1 MRLLTVVVVL
11 VAGLSVAGSA
21 GASSSLQMGLVD
33 TTEAIGNTPRF
44 SNTMQTLRPQVVR
57 VTLFW
62 GGILGVAR
70 VRPDNGTNPE
80 DPAYEWDRYDAAV
93 LAASQQGVRVLFTI
107 FGTPWWANGGY
118 PQNKAPQ
125 NFKRLQEFAYAAA
138 FRYSGRY
145 QRPDGVV
152 LPRVSL
158 WTAWNEPNLPLGL
171 KPQWRKIHGRWV
183 IQSARDY
190 ARICNAIYDGVHLT
204 LLRGQKVACGVT
216 SPRGNN
222 APATKRPSTSPIGFL
237 RAAKAAG
244 MRRFDAYAHHPY
256 AGDPT
261 YRPTARPRN
270 PRAIT
275 MANIGKLIDEV
286 TILYGET
293 PIWITEYGYETSPP
307 DRIFGVTWDR
317 QAEYMREAYTMA
329 RRNPRIDM
337 MLWFL
342 VRDEG
347 RATGWQ
353 SGLVSAAGRRKPAFF
368 EFQRLAEGVRKHQL
382 RVLKRKPL
390 LERDTFIRTIVEDLQ
405 SQSSLRDWIA
415 LAPHLGG
422 G

>member
-1 MRLLTVVVVL
+1 MLRTTVAAL
-11 VAGLSVAGSA
+11 VAALLVATPA
-21 GASSSLQMGLVD
+21 GASNWIQLGVVD

-44 SNTMQTLRPQVVR
+44 SNTLDTLRPQIVR
-57 VTLFW
+57 VTLSW
-62 GGILGVAR
+62 GGVLGVAR
-70 VRPDNGTNPE
+70 ERPDHGTNPE

-93 LAASQQGVRVLFTI
+93 LAASQRGVRVVFTI
-107 FGTPWWANGGY
+107 FGTPWWANGGQ

-125 NFKRLQEFAYAAA
+125 NFTRLREFAYAAA

-145 QRPDGVV
+145 ARPDGVV

-171 KPQWRKIHGRWV
+171 KPQWRKIGGRWV

-190 ARICNAIYDGVHLT
+190 ARICNAVYEGVHLT

-244 MRRFDAYAHHPY
+244 MRTFDAYAHHPY
-256 AGDPT
+256 AGDPA
-261 YRPTARPRN
+261 YRPSARPRN

-275 MANIGKLIDEV
+275 LANIGKLIDEV
-286 TILYGET
+286 TILYGEK

-307 DRIFGVTWDR
+307 DHIFGVSWDR
-317 QAEYMREAYTMA
+317 QARYMREAYTIA

-353 SGLVSAAGRRKPAFF
+353 SGLVSAAGRRKPSFY
-368 EFQRLAEGVRKHQL
+368 EFQRLAAGVRRHHLAIL
-382 RVLKRKPL
+382 RRKPMF
-390 LERDTFIRTIVEDLQ
+390 ERNSFIRQIIEDSKAEISMRQ
-405 SQSSLRDWIA
+405 WIG
-415 LAPHLGG
+415 LAPYLGG
-422 G
+422 A

>member
-1 MRLLTVVVVL
+1 
-11 VAGLSVAGSA
+11 
-21 GASSSLQMGLVD
+21 
-33 TTEAIGNTPRF
+33 I
-44 SNTMQTLRPQVVR
+44 VR
-57 VTLFW
+57 VTLSW
-62 GGILGVAR
+62 GGVLGVAR
-70 VRPDNGTNPE
+70 ERPDHGTNPE

-93 LAASQQGVRVLFTI
+93 LAASQRGVRVVFTI
-107 FGTPWWANGGY
+107 FGTPWWANDGQ

-125 NFKRLQEFAYAAA
+125 NFTRLREFAYAAA

-145 QRPDGVV
+145 ARPDGVV

-171 KPQWRKIHGRWV
+171 KPQWRKIGGRWV

-190 ARICNAIYDGVHLT
+190 ARICNAVYEGVHLT

-244 MRRFDAYAHHPY
+244 MRTFDAYAHHPY
-256 AGDPT
+256 AGDPA
-261 YRPTARPRN
+261 YRPSARPRN

-275 MANIGKLIDEV
+275 LANIGRLIDEV
-286 TILYGET
+286 TILYGEK

-307 DRIFGVTWDR
+307 DHIFGVSWDR
-317 QAEYMREAYTMA
+317 QARYMREAYTIA

-353 SGLVSAAGRRKPAFF
+353 SGLVSAAGRRKPSFY
-368 EFQRLAEGVRKHQL
+368 EFQRLAAGVRRHHLAIL
-382 RVLKRKPL
+382 RRKPMF
-390 LERDTFIRTIVEDLQ
+390 ERNSFIRQIIEDSKAEISMRQ
-405 SQSSLRDWIA
+405 WIG
-415 LAPHLGG
+415 LAPYLGG
-422 G
+422 A